1 MLSKKLLLTVLTVNF
16 ALLLSCAQTDES
28 TTETAAKE
36 VIVQTT
42 KKQKKSLHPYGA
54 WACPDNFG
62 GFPPINIE
70 DLNLMSVVKGR
81 LPTEEETRNGKSL
94 MFIDIAKI
102 PDAKPL
108 DLGLPRLA
116 RYYSEHTKINEL
128 VIIIQIVT
136 AENDTVVG
144 FRNVNGGNGSAWFN
158 EVTFLSDSEINKLSP
173 TPFVF
178 LETEINACRK
188 EIWDILINP
197 IYSKVLGESI
207 SINTFIESD
216 LQKKPMPYFK
226 QQSDSTLNKGLIA
239 ALWEDMYIQ
248 VDFDFENYHYVQKF
262 LLLDNEETKGTQL
275 QIVSGPYSEDLSG
288 QKIAWQK
295 WIERVK
301 ELSEHS

>member
-1 MLSKKLLLTVLTVNF
+1 MLGKKLMLTVLTVNF
-16 ALLLSCAQTDES
+16 ALLFSCAQTEEA
-28 TTETAAKE
+28 TAETAAKE
-36 VIVQTT
+36 VIVATT
-42 KKQKKSLHPYGA
+42 KKQKNSLHPYGA
-54 WACPDNFG
+54 WACPDNLG

-70 DLNLMSVVKGR
+70 DLNLVPVVIGR
-81 LPTEEETRNGKSL
+81 LPTEDETRNGKSL
-94 MFIDIAKI
+94 MFIDIEKI

-108 DLGLPRLA
+108 EMGLPRLA

-158 EVTFLSDSEINKLSP
+158 EVTFLSDSEINELSP

-178 LETEINACRK
+178 LDTEIKASRK

-197 IYSKVLGESI
+197 IYSKVLGETI

-226 QQSDSTLNKGLIA
+226 QESDSILNKGLIT

-248 VDFDFENYHYVQKF
+248 VDFDFENHHYVQKF
-262 LLLDNEETKGTQL
+262 LLLDNEETKTTQL
-275 QIVSGPYSEDLSG
+275 QIVTGPYSEDLSG
-288 QKIAWQK
+288 QKIAWEK
-295 WIERVK
+295 WMEKVK
-301 ELSEHS
+301 ELSEHG